1 MELIKNLKSEKVFY
15 FFKQISMIPR
25 NSGNEK
31 NISNYLLK
39 FAKDRNLDV
48 IQDSS
53 FNIIIKK
60 DATDG
65 YEDLP
70 PVIIQGHMDMVCVKS
85 NDSNHDFKNDPLELK
100 LVDNKYLYA
109 NNTTLGGDNG
119 IAIAYGLAILDS
131 DDIKHPKLEFVFTT
145 EEETTMNGALNLD
158 TSLLEGKIL
167 LNIDS
172 EEEGVFT
179 LGCAGGILMDSEL
192 LLEFEEI
199 KSPTYKIE
207 IGGLLGGHSGI
218 QADRKRANANK
229 LMARLLFELKK
240 EMDINIISIDGGDK
254 YNSIPNVSCSIISI
268 SECDENIVKEKCL
281 KIKEIFMNEYKSENL
296 FINIDEI
303 TLKNEK
309 NQFTKE
315 ITNKVI
321 DFLVLLPDGIQ
332 TMSEDID
339 GLVESSINLG
349 IIKTE
354 NNKIKFKMDLRS
366 SLRSKLYEIINKIEI
381 ISEIMGF
388 ETIKYGEYPEW
399 PYNPNSKIKDLSVEI
414 YKRLF
419 NINPIVNALHAGL
432 ECGVFKEKL
441 PSDVEI
447 ISFGPNIFD
456 VHTINEHIDIE
467 SVERFYIFL
476 TELLENIFKIQNN

>member
-48 IQDSS
+48 VQDNS

-60 DATDG
+60 DATKG
-65 YEDLP
+65 YEDFP

-85 NDSNHDFKNDPLELK
+85 NDSNHDFKIDPLELK

-145 EEETTMNGALNLD
+145 EEETTMNGAQNLD
-158 TSLLEGKIL
+158 TNLLEGKIL

-229 LMARLLFELKK
+229 LMARLLFEFKK

-254 YNSIPNVSCSIISI
+254 YNSIPNVCCSI
-268 SECDENIVKEKCL
+268 
-281 KIKEIFMNEYKSENL
+281 
-296 FINIDEI
+296 
-303 TLKNEK
+303 
-309 NQFTKE
+309 
-315 ITNKVI
+315 
-321 DFLVLLPDGIQ
+321 
-332 TMSEDID
+332 
-339 GLVESSINLG
+339 
-349 IIKTE
+349 
-354 NNKIKFKMDLRS
+354 
-366 SLRSKLYEIINKIEI
+366 
-381 ISEIMGF
+381 
-388 ETIKYGEYPEW
+388 
-399 PYNPNSKIKDLSVEI
+399 
-414 YKRLF
+414 
-419 NINPIVNALHAGL
+419 
-432 ECGVFKEKL
+432 
-441 PSDVEI
+441 
-447 ISFGPNIFD
+447 
-456 VHTINEHIDIE
+456 
-467 SVERFYIFL
+467 
-476 TELLENIFKIQNN
+476 

>member
-48 IQDSS
+48 IQDSC

-60 DATDG
+60 DATNG

-85 NDSNHDFKNDPLELK
+85 NDSNHDFTSDPLELK

-131 DDIKHPKLEFVFTT
+131 NDIKHPKLEFVFTT
-145 EEETTMNGALNLD
+145 EEETTMNGAQNLD
-158 TSLLEGKIL
+158 TNLLEGKIL

-199 KSPTYKIE
+199 KNPTYKIE

-254 YNSIPNVSCSIISI
+254 YNSIPNVCRSIISI
-268 SECDENIVKEKCL
+268 SGCDKNFVKEKCL
-281 KIKEIFMNEYKSENL
+281 KIKEIFMSEYKSENL

-303 TLKNEK
+303 AFENKKNK
-309 NQFTKE
+309 FT
-315 ITNKVI
+315 
-321 DFLVLLPDGIQ
+321 
-332 TMSEDID
+332 
-339 GLVESSINLG
+339 
-349 IIKTE
+349 
-354 NNKIKFKMDLRS
+354 
-366 SLRSKLYEIINKIEI
+366 
-381 ISEIMGF
+381 
-388 ETIKYGEYPEW
+388 
-399 PYNPNSKIKDLSVEI
+399 
-414 YKRLF
+414 
-419 NINPIVNALHAGL
+419 
-432 ECGVFKEKL
+432 
-441 PSDVEI
+441 
-447 ISFGPNIFD
+447 
-456 VHTINEHIDIE
+456 
-467 SVERFYIFL
+467 
-476 TELLENIFKIQNN
+476 

>member
-1 MELIKNLKSEKVFY
+1 MDLIKNLKFKKVLY

-31 NISNYLLK
+31 EISNYLFK
-39 FAKDRNLDV
+39 FAKDRNLEV
-48 IQDSS
+48 IQDRYL
-53 FNIIIKK
+53 NIIIKK
-60 DATDG
+60 DATAG

-70 PVIIQGHMDMVCVKS
+70 AVIIQGHMDMVCVKS
-85 NDSNHDFKNDPLELK
+85 DDSNHDFTKDPLELK
-100 LVDNKYLYA
+100 LIDNKYIYA

-119 IAIAYGLAILDS
+119 IAIAYGLAILDA
-131 DDIKHPKLEFVFTT
+131 DDIKHPKLEIVFTT
-145 EEETTMNGALNLD
+145 EEETTMHGAQNLNTD
-158 TSLLEGKIL
+158 LLEGKIL

-172 EEEGVFT
+172 EEEGIFT

-192 LLEFEEI
+192 LLDFEEI
-199 KSPTYKIE
+199 KNPTYKIE
-207 IGGLLGGHSGI
+207 ITGLLGGHSGI

-240 EMDINIISIDGGDK
+240 EMDINIVSIYGGDK
-254 YNSIPNVSCSIISI
+254 YNSIPNSCYSKISI

-281 KIKEIFMNEYKSENL
+281 KIKKIFMDEYKFEDL
-296 FINIDEI
+296 FINIEKI
-303 TLKNEK
+303 ILKNEK

-332 TMSEDID
+332 TMSDEID

-349 IIKTE
+349 IIKIE
-354 NNKIKFKMDLRS
+354 NNKINFKMDLRS

-388 ETIKYGEYPEW
+388 KTRKYGEYPEW
-399 PYNPNSKIKDLSVEI
+399 PYNSNSKIKDLSIEI
-414 YKRLF
+414 YKELF
-419 NINPIVNALHAGL
+419 HIKPIVTSVHAGL

-447 ISFGPNIFD
+447 MSFGPNIFD
-456 VHTINEHIDIE
+456 VHTINEHIDIKSAE
-467 SVERFYIFL
+467 KIYIFL
-476 TELLENIFKIQNN
+476 IELLENIFKI